1 VSVFVW
7 GLWVCLCGVCGF
19 VCVGFVGVFVWGL
32 LVCLC
37 GVCGCVCVGFVG
49 VLVWGLWVCLCG
61 ICGCVRQE
69 ELDSWV
75 VCYMYECLDV

>member
-1 VSVFVW
+1 M
-7 GLWVCLCGVCGF
+7 
-19 VCVGFVGVFVWGL
+19 
-32 LVCLC
+32 CLC

-49 VLVWGLWVCLCG
+49 VFVWGLWVCLCG